1 MANKKKLRAILA
13 CAFTVGIAA
22 SPFLYS
28 SYANAKGQSI
38 QDFMNV
44 QGMPVVGSTSDK
56 FTYSIN
62 TRRVADNTVVSN
74 EKKDGQD
81 KSQSEQVQQQLKQSE
96 ADGFDLSDVTV
107 FCIAKGFKTTTV
119 NEIQSYTCPVVS
131 NRKNIKVD
139 KPVAFIT
146 NTPTDSGSSSMYA
159 SIPITKT
166 VTEKVTDD
174 NGNVT
179 QRKREIK
186 AYVNISVNSNAYK
199 GNTGIGG
206 GGSEDGYTENTGGT
220 GINVLLPPDINI
232 LKGGDD
238 PTDEYIN
245 IKSKDKCKDGT
256 YYCNTDPTDI
266 NILPPRNE
274 GENTDEGIYTYKY
287 IDTDGD
293 GVPDTRVTI
302 DSNGKEIERVPM
314 SSLSDEEIQ
323 KVLDMAKAGRWTG
336 GDITVTGDTP
346 ENSSSG
352 SKYAD
357 ILNDLLGEDND
368 AYNNKDDGWYSSD
381 LMDDTADNNLDNYFD
396 GVSDNTKAAN
406 YADGLTNDIL
416 GLDDILGDDTTKE
429 NYAVTEDTKSALL
442 GDGEGT
448 FDDLMSD
455 EDSLLFG
462 TNDGYE
468 ADEGFLGTLNDL
480 VSDGLEQLDG
490 SSKKEESLSDEEKS
504 SLIKDFMKVFGN
516 KDEIEA
522 QTASEQELYNLADK
536 MLRANGMTIDD
547 IKRGKNYDKNSAY
560 TAPSVAWDMN
570 RITTLAHNGKIVFPK
585 E

>member
-1 MANKKKLRAILA
+1 MASKKKLRAILA

-22 SPFLYS
+22 SPFLYF
-28 SYANAKGQSI
+28 SYANAEGQSI
-38 QDFMNV
+38 QDIMNI
-44 QGMPVVGSTSDK
+44 QGMPVIGSASDK

-62 TRRVADNTVVSN
+62 TKRVADDTVVSN

-81 KSQSEQVQQQLKQSE
+81 KSQGENVKQQLEQSE
-96 ADGFDLSDVTV
+96 ADEFDLNDVTV
-107 FCIAKGFKTTTV
+107 LCIAKGFKTTTV
-119 NEIQSYTCPVVS
+119 NEIQSYTCLVAS
-131 NRKNIKVD
+131 NRKNIKVN
-139 KPVAFIT
+139 KPVAFIM
-146 NTPTDSGSSSMYA
+146 NTPTQYGSSSMYA

-179 QRKREIK
+179 EKKKEIK
-186 AYVNISVNSNAYK
+186 AYVNISINSNAYK

-206 GGSEDGYTENTGGT
+206 GGSENGYTDSTNGT
-220 GINVLLPPDINI
+220 GINVTPPEISI
-232 LKGGDD
+232 LGGKDN
-238 PTDEYIN
+238 PTDETIN
-245 IKSKDKCKDGT
+245 IHSKDQCKDGT
-256 YYCNTDPTDI
+256 YNCNNDPMDI
-266 NILPPRNE
+266 NILPPNE
-274 GENTDEGIYTYKY
+274 GTNDGVFTYKY

-293 GVPDTRVTI
+293 GVPDTRATI
-302 DSNGKEIERVPM
+302 DADGNEIERVPM

-323 KVLDMAKAGRWTG
+323 KVLDTAKADGWNG
-336 GDITVTGDTP
+336 GDITVAGDSSG
-346 ENSSSG
+346 NSSSG

-381 LMDDTADNNLDNYFD
+381 LMDDSADDNLDNYFN
-396 GVSDNTKAAN
+396 GVPDNTEAKN
-406 YADGLTNDIL
+406 YADGLTGDIL
-416 GLDDILGDDTTKE
+416 GLDDMLGDDATKKD
-429 NYAVTEDTKSALL
+429 YAVTKDTKSSLL
-442 GDGEGT
+442 GDSAGT
-448 FDDLMSD
+448 FDDIMSD
-455 EDSLLFG
+455 EDSSLFG
-462 TNDGYE
+462 GDDGYE

-490 SSKKEESLSDEEKS
+490 SSKKEESLSDAEKS

-536 MLRANGMTIDD
+536 MLRANGMTLDD